1 MQPKRRS
8 YTKTFKA
15 QLIQE
20 SAQPDASIAGVAQ
33 RHGINANL
41 LHKWIRL
48 QPRQDLATP
57 SAFVPVKWQA
67 PVSPS
72 EPVTSLIHI
81 EISHARGTAVVNWPA
96 DNAAAC
102 ATLLRDLLR

>member
-8 YTKTFKA
+8 YIKNFKA

-20 SAQPDASIAGVAQ
+20 SSQPDASIAGVAQ

-48 QPRQDLATP
+48 QPRQDMATP
-57 SAFVPVKWQA
+57 SVFGPVKWRA
-67 PVSPS
+67 PVPQS
-72 EPVTSLIHI
+72 EPATSVIHI
-81 EISHARGTAVVNWPA
+81 
-96 DNAAAC
+96 
-102 ATLLRDLLR
+102 

>member
-8 YTKTFKA
+8 YTRTFKA

-20 SAQPDASIAGVAQ
+20 SAQPDASITSVDQ

-48 QPRQDLATP
+48 QPRQDLAT
-57 SAFVPVKWQA
+57 Q
-67 PVSPS
+67 
-72 EPVTSLIHI
+72 
-81 EISHARGTAVVNWPA
+81 
-96 DNAAAC
+96 
-102 ATLLRDLLR
+102 

>member
-48 QPRQDLATP
+48 QPRQDLVTA

-67 PVSPS
+67 PVSSS
-72 EPVTSLIHI
+72 EPATSVIHI
-81 EISHARGTAVVNWPA
+81 EIPNARGTVVVNWPA

>member
-8 YTKTFKA
+8 YTKIFKA

-48 QPRQDLATP
+48 HPRQDLATA

-67 PVSPS
+67 PISSS
-72 EPVTSLIHI
+72 EPATSVIHI
-81 EISHARGTAVVNWPA
+81 EIAHARGTVVVDWPT

>member
-67 PVSPS
+67 PVSSS
-72 EPVTSLIHI
+72 EPATSVIHI
-81 EISHARGTAVVNWPA
+81 EIPHARGTVVVNWPA